1 VIAPNI
7 ELFCHPAT
15 PCAAVESIRVHA
27 RRTGTGLELRY
38 RVEGDIERLVIPP
51 PTFPNRADGL
61 WRHTCLEA
69 LVREANSN
77 GYVEL
82 NLSPSSEWAMYE
94 FSGYRNG
101 MANVEAAQPPRI
113 SVHRDRRLLQLD
125 AVVDLDCIPA
135 LLDAELTVALS
146 AVIEETNA
154 RISYWA
160 LAHPVGK
167 PDFHHADGFL
177 LRIAR

>member
-1 VIAPNI
+1 
-7 ELFCHPAT
+7 
-15 PCAAVESIRVHA
+15 
-27 RRTGTGLELRY
+27 
-38 RVEGDIERLVIPP
+38 
-51 PTFPNRADGL
+51 
-61 WRHTCLEA
+61 
-69 LVREANSN
+69 VREANSN

-167 PDFHHADGFL
+167 PDFHHADGFF